1 MMDETEEN
9 KDSLYDILINDS
21 IRFLES
27 LGNYY
32 GAERAMEVW
41 KELGPTV
48 GDDVKGQVFMTM
60 LSGNG
65 SSMRLELSRPVMP
78 YSVPMHT
85 IAVPV
90 IKAIRT
96 ATGLGLKEAKDL
108 WDTTAEHGVWLTCM
122 SREHAR
128 SAKKEFINLGMRA
141 R

>member
-1 MMDETEEN
+1 MIDENRDE
-9 KDSLYDILINDS
+9 LYDALITDS

-41 KELGPTV
+41 QALGPTV

-65 SSMRLELSRPVMP
+65 NSMRLELSRPDMP
-78 YSVPMHT
+78 YSGPMHT

-90 IKAIRT
+90 IRTIRT
-96 ATGLGLKEAKDL
+96 ATGIGLKEAKDL
-108 WDTTAEHGVWLTCM
+108 WDTTESHSIFLTCT

-128 SAKKEFINLGMRA
+128 DAKQEFLKLGMRA

>member
-9 KDSLYDILINDS
+9 KDGLYDILINDS

-41 KELGPTV
+41 KALGPAV

-60 LSGNG
+60 LSGSGN
-65 SSMRLELSRPVMP
+65 SMRLELSRPAMP
-78 YSVPMHT
+78 YSGPMHT

-96 ATGLGLKEAKDL
+96 ATGIGLKEAKDL
-108 WDTTAEHGVWLTCM
+108 WDTTESHSVFLTCT

-128 SAKKEFINLGMRA
+128 SAKQEFLKLGMRA

>member
-1 MMDETEEN
+1 MEQD
-9 KDSLYDILINDS
+9 KDILYGVLINDS

-32 GAERAMEVW
+32 GVERAMEVW
-41 KELGPTV
+41 QALGSTV

-60 LSGNG
+60 LSGNNH
-65 SSMRLELSRPVMP
+65 SMRLELGRPAMP
-78 YSVPMHT
+78 FSGHTHSV
-85 IAVPV
+85 AVPV

-108 WDTTAEHGVWLTCM
+108 WDATEVSSVSITCM
-122 SREHAR
+122 SRTHANDAR
-128 SAKKEFINLGMRA
+128 REFLKLGMSA

>member
-9 KDSLYDILINDS
+9 KDGLYDILINDS

-41 KELGPTV
+41 KALGPAV

-60 LSGNG
+60 LSGSGN
-65 SSMRLELSRPVMP
+65 SMRLEVARPAMP
-78 YSVPMHT
+78 YSGSMHT

-96 ATGLGLKEAKDL
+96 ATGIGLKEAKDL
-108 WDTTAEHGVWLTCM
+108 WDTTESHSVFLTCT

-128 SAKKEFINLGMRA
+128 SAKQEFLKLGMRA

>member
-9 KDSLYDILINDS
+9 KDGLYDILINDS

-48 GDDVKGQVFMTM
+48 GEDVKGQVFMTM

-65 SSMRLELSRPVMP
+65 SSMRLELSRPGMP
-78 YSVPMHT
+78 YSGHTHT

-108 WDTTAEHGVWLTCM
+108 WDTSESHSIFLTCI

-128 SAKKEFINLGMRA
+128 SAKQEFLKLGMLA

>member
-1 MMDETEEN
+1 MIDENRDE
-9 KDSLYDILINDS
+9 LYDALITDS

-48 GDDVKGQVFMTM
+48 GEDVKGQVFMTM

-65 SSMRLELSRPVMP
+65 NSMRLELSRPVMP
-78 YSVPMHT
+78 YSGHT
-85 IAVPV
+85 HSIAVPV

-96 ATGLGLKEAKDL
+96 ATGLGLKESKDL
-108 WDTTAEHGVWLTCM
+108 WDTTAAETVLLTCL
-122 SREHAR
+122 SRNHA
-128 SAKKEFINLGMRA
+128 KEARQEFLKIGMRA

>member
-1 MMDETEEN
+1 MDETEEN
-9 KDSLYDILINDS
+9 KDGLYDILINDS

-48 GDDVKGQVFMTM
+48 GEDVKGQVFMTM

-65 SSMRLELSRPVMP
+65 SSMRLELSRPGMP
-78 YSVPMHT
+78 YSGHTHT

-108 WDTTAEHGVWLTCM
+108 WDTSESHSIFLTCI

-128 SAKKEFINLGMRA
+128 SAKQEFLKLGMLA

>member
-1 MMDETEEN
+1 MDEMEEN
-9 KDSLYDILINDS
+9 KDGLYDILINDS

-48 GDDVKGQVFMTM
+48 GDDVKGQVFMAM
-60 LSGNG
+60 LSGHGN
-65 SSMRLELSRPVMP
+65 SMRLELSRPAMP
-78 YSVPMHT
+78 YSGPMHT

-96 ATGLGLKEAKDL
+96 ATGIGLKEAKDL
-108 WDTTAEHGVWLTCM
+108 WDTTESHSVFLTCI
-122 SREHAR
+122 SRTHANDAR
-128 SAKKEFINLGMRA
+128 REFLKLGMRA

>member
-1 MMDETEEN
+1 MEKMDENRDE
-9 KDSLYDILINDS
+9 LYDALITDS

-41 KELGPTV
+41 SALGPTV
-48 GDDVKGQVFMTM
+48 GNDVKGQVFMTM
-60 LSGNG
+60 LSGNNH
-65 SSMRLELSRPVMP
+65 SMRLELSRPATP
-78 YSVPMHT
+78 YSGPMHT

-90 IKAIRT
+90 IRAIRT

-108 WDTTAEHGVWLTCM
+108 WDATEMHSVSLTCL
-122 SREHAR
+122 SREHA
-128 SAKKEFINLGMRA
+128 KEARQEFLKIGMRA